1 MIKNILIYA
10 VILLVALSGNALFFT
25 AENYVGA
32 FQSLSSE
39 VVVSTS
45 LFDWSLLKGG
55 LGDESYIAILQSI
68 FGEKTLVCFIENFG
82 LSLALLKERL
92 LILTES
98 PVFLAALLATLSD
111 AYLSRVKAGTGFGV
125 FSPNRYSSAL
135 KCAFW
140 AALVFPILL
149 AMPVMATFVTALWV
163 LAVLLLLLWI
173 AVRHF
178 HRFGH

>member
-1 MIKNILIYA
+1 MFKNILIYA
-10 VILLVALSGNALFFT
+10 ALLLVSLSANALFFS
-25 AENYVGA
+25 AENYADA
-32 FQSLSSE
+32 FQSLSTE

-68 FGEKTLVCFIENFG
+68 FGEKTLVGFRENFAF
-82 LSLALLKERL
+82 SLALLKERF

-140 AALVFPILL
+140 AALLFPILL
-149 AMPVMATFVTALWV
+149 AMPLMATFVAALWV
-163 LAVLLLLLWI
+163 LAALLLLLWI

-178 HRFGH
+178 HRFGR

>member
-1 MIKNILIYA
+1 MIKNVLIYA
-10 VILLVALSGNALFFT
+10 VIFLVALSVNAIIFT
-25 AENYVGA
+25 AENYADA
-32 FQSLSSE
+32 FETLSAE
-39 VVVSTS
+39 AFVITPF
-45 LFDWSLLKGG
+45 FDWSLLKGG
-55 LGDESYIAILQSI
+55 LGDDSYIAILQSI
-68 FGEKTLVCFIENFG
+68 FGEGKLVSFRENIA
-82 LSLALLKERL
+82 LSLTLLKERL
-92 LILTES
+92 LLLTES
-98 PVFLAALLATLSD
+98 AVFLVALLATLSD

-149 AMPVMATFVTALWV
+149 AMPVMATFVAALWV